1 MRAPT
6 LQARD
11 RQPICKCNTLPP
23 PPSHRCLSC
32 ILPLPVHAEHQ
43 QPWAPATPSYAPAP
57 IALRMICARASAS
70 GPARELP
77 ARARRN
83 PAGVSMPQAWEECG
97 LARAATVPSRLSSRG
112 RTLCPCCPPASCA
125 WRARSRS
132 ACGCLHWEERAAS
145 ADGGDKTWRLTAA
158 VRRLGT
164 AGAPQSEGRPRMR
177 DCEHAPASAHVP
189 VPSVTLL
196 PSQRHAR
203 PRFQFSTRA
212 PDKKGKGSADKKKWF
227 SSSCD
232 LCLKS
237 PPRRDRP
244 RRSPSDL
251 TGP

>member
-83 PAGVSMPQAWEECG
+83 PAGVSMPRPGKSADWRAQRPCPADSPRAAVPCVPAAHPPPARG
-97 LARAATVPSRLSSRG
+97 ALARARPAGACTGRSVQRALMGVTKRGGSPRLSGDWVRLG
-112 RTLCPCCPPASCA
+112 R
-125 WRARSRS
+125 RSRRGVPGCATASMPRRPHTSPFPLLRSSHPS
-132 ACGCLHWEERAAS
+132 ATHGHVFNFPLAR
-145 ADGGDKTWRLTAA
+145 TRL
-158 VRRLGT
+158 
-164 AGAPQSEGRPRMR
+164 
-177 DCEHAPASAHVP
+177 
-189 VPSVTLL
+189 
-196 PSQRHAR
+196 
-203 PRFQFSTRA
+203 
-212 PDKKGKGSADKKKWF
+212 KGKGFCGQKEMVLEFVRLMLEISAAA
-227 SSSCD
+227 
-232 LCLKS
+232 
-237 PPRRDRP
+237 
-244 RRSPSDL
+244 L
-251 TGP
+251 TF